1 MAHHV
6 GVTGHQLRNK
16 EGTAMSKTMQR
27 VSLAVMEDE
36 AFKSGAE
43 IEFDNE
49 QGVAFLDISRTLT
62 MYATFD
68 PEAAR

>member
-1 MAHHV
+1 
-6 GVTGHQLRNK
+6 
-16 EGTAMSKTMQR
+16 MSKTMQR
-27 VSLAVMEDE
+27 VTLAVMEDE
-36 AFKSGAE
+36 AFKSGGA